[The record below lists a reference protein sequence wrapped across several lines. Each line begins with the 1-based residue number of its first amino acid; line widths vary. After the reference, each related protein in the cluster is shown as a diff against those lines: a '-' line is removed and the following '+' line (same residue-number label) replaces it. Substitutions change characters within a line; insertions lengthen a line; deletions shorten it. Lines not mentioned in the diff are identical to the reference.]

1 MKSKIH
7 ERLTSQPNDA
17 GKKTISREPYRLL
30 KDMCHIHA
38 PSGNETAMKEFL
50 LEYIRTHSKT
60 WKHRPKVIHGKGFQD
75 NIILVFG
82 KPRTAVF
89 AHMDSIGFTVR
100 YGKQLVKIGGPV
112 TQTGFKLTGEDSKGR
127 QDVELLVNEDK
138 KTGARSLQYTGKRD
152 FERGTELVFK
162 ANWRESKDYLQCCYM
177 DNRLGVYNA
186 LKVAETLKNGAIVF
200 SSWEEHGGGSVS
212 YLQKY
217 LYETYQ
223 VSQGLISDI
232 SWISDGVHY
241 AKGPVISLRDSLIP
255 RRAFVNKIIRM
266 AKAAGCDFQLEVEGA
281 GGSDGKELQMAAYPW
296 DWCFIG
302 AAEENVHTP
311 DEKVHKKDVEGM
323 IRLYE
328 VLMKEL

>member
-1 MKSKIH
+1 MKKENTVS
-7 ERLTSQPNDA
+7 EYS
-17 GKKTISREPYRLL
+17 LL
-30 KDMCHIHA
+30 KDMCSIHA
-38 PSGNETAMKEFL
+38 PSGNEVGMKDFIL
-50 LEYIRTHSKT
+50 DYIKKHSKN
-60 WKHRPKVIHGKGFQD
+60 WKHKPKVIHGKNLQD

-82 KPRTAVF
+82 KPRTAIF

-112 TQTGFKLTGEDSKGR
+112 IQDGFKLVGTDSKGT
-127 QDVELLVNEDK
+127 QEVELKVVTDK
-138 KTGARSLQYTGKRD
+138 KTGHTTFEYAGKRD
-152 FERGTELVFK
+152 FDRGTELVFK
-162 ANWRESKDYLQCCYM
+162 ANWREDKDHLQCCYM

-217 LYETYQ
+217 LQELYDID
-223 VSQGLISDI
+223 QGLISDI

-241 AKGPVISLRDSLIP
+241 AKGPVISMRDSLIP
-255 RRAFVNKIIRM
+255 RRSFINKII
-266 AKAAGCDFQLEVEGA
+266 AVADKYNCAYQLEVEGS
-281 GGSDGKELQMAAYPW
+281 GGSDAKELQMAAYPW

-323 IRLYE
+323 IALYSA
-328 VLMKEL
+328 LMKEL